1 MRKYVFSAIIIAAGL
16 MLTGCGGKSASQYNR
31 EGMEFYENMD
41 YEQAGEYLEKALE
54 SDEDNT
60 EYIQNYA
67 MILIQLGRQDEAV
80 EKFNSTITDKKSGSA
95 QKINKYAYRGIGM
108 AYLQSKEYEKSI
120 ENFDKALDIDEAEEW
135 NNDISYYKANA
146 LKVSGDTEG
155 AEKIYT
161 ELIKSNPENAAIYK
175 ARADLYRETGK
186 LNEAVNDYNSAELY
200 DQSDFEIYIGLAS
213 CYIELG
219 KQEQADE
226 ALFLASLLDIK
237 TDKDKYYLGVI
248 HYYQKKFDSARDE
261 MEYAMANGVEEA
273 GFYLAEIYLMEG
285 DYERASQLFNEYAD
299 STVVESPTVCNDISV
314 CLIRSG
320 QYDEALEWINK
331 GLMFK
336 VSGVEKQLKRNRIAC
351 YEGNGM
357 LPEAFYLLEKYV
369 IEYPEDEGAA
379 QEYNFLSQ
387 RTTAVPV
394 DMVEEDSPS
403 DSVTEPEE

>member
-1 MRKYVFSAIIIAAGL
+1 MRKYVFSAMIVAACL
-16 MLTGCGGKSASQYNR
+16 MITGCDGKSASQYNR
-31 EGMEFYENMD
+31 EGMEFYKNMD

-54 SDEDNT
+54 GDGNNI

-67 MILIQLGRQDEAV
+67 MVLIQLGRQDEAI
-80 EKFNSTITDKKSGSA
+80 EKFESTITEKKSGSA
-95 QKINKYAYRGIGM
+95 QKVNKYAYRGIGM
-108 AYLQSKEYEKSI
+108 AYLQSKDYEKSV

-146 LKVSGDTEG
+146 LKLNGKADE

-161 ELIKSNPENAAIYK
+161 ELLDDEPENAAVYK
-175 ARADLYRETGK
+175 ARADLYRETGR
-186 LNEAVNDYNSAELY
+186 LGEAVNDYNSAELY
-200 DQSDFEIYIGLAS
+200 NQSDFEIYIGLAS

-248 HYYQKKFDSARDE
+248 HYYQKKFDSAKDE
-261 MEYAMANGVEEA
+261 MEYAMANGIEDA

-285 DYERASQLFNEYAD
+285 DYERASELFEEYAG

-314 CLIRSG
+314 CLISAER
-320 QYDEALEWINK
+320 YDEALEWINK

-336 VSGVEKQLKRNRIAC
+336 MSGVEKQLKRNRVAC
-351 YEGNGM
+351 YEGSGK
-357 LPEAFYLLEKYV
+357 LSEALYLLEKYV
-369 IEYPEDEGAA
+369 AEYPEDEGAA

-387 RTTAVPV
+387 RATAVPV
-394 DMVEEDSPS
+394 DMVEEGTQADLE
-403 DSVTEPEE
+403 TEPEE